1 MMTACTLV
9 ENPKDSVLRRYAP
22 SFEDSVFLPLN
33 DNSIIERG
41 TAEEEPEADTLEAE
55 HAVEEHLLEG
65 RIRLGEQQIG
75 VVMSVLKQSVSHSV
89 VVLAPL
95 AAAPDTVVPS
105 KPFGPLTLCHVLAA
119 LAVHLVNKAP
129 KEHLDVR
136 EPSHPGNV
144 G

>member
-1 MMTACTLV
+1 M
-9 ENPKDSVLRRYAP
+9 
-22 SFEDSVFLPLN
+22 
-33 DNSIIERG
+33 
-41 TAEEEPEADTLEAE
+41 AEEEPEADTLEAE

-75 VVMSVLKQSVSHSV
+75 VVMSVLKQSVCHSV

-105 KPFGPLTLCHVLAA
+105 KPFGRLTLCHVLAA